1 MCENIYAEPNH
12 HVAHLLNNKHDRGWS
27 WA

>member
-12 HVAHLLNNKHDRGWS
+12 HVAHLLNNKHDRG
-27 WA
+27 